1 MKLIIIIIKITLL
14 LTITIQFLKEI
25 AHKNL
30 NKRNKFVFQQKEPF
44 WKKIFIII
52 KLGEFNLIE
61 EKNILKII
69 ILLKLKV
76 FLNN

>member
-1 MKLIIIIIKITLL
+1 LYN
-14 LTITIQFLKEI
+14 
-25 AHKNL
+25 KNL

-52 KLGEFNLIE
+52 KLGEVNLIE

-69 ILLKLKV
+69 ILFKLQV

>member
-1 MKLIIIIIKITLL
+1 MYI
-14 LTITIQFLKEI
+14 
-25 AHKNL
+25 KNL

-52 KLGEFNLIE
+52 KLGEFNLIG

-76 FLNN
+76 FLNNYFHWKKRKFYSNSGKNNASPN